1 MNILPQHGFIYIN
14 GEFVDNSKPTLQ
26 VDNSMFQLGDGTF
39 EDMLAYGTEAKHL
52 TQHIKLLKSNLKFLN
67 IENPFIL
74 DDEKNLK
81 EVICRLLNKNRI
93 FDNAR
98 VRITIFRGP
107 IPTEPS
113 ICIESHK
120 LNSSKYQF
128 NSEGLLLGI
137 FEEIKKPCNVL
148 SNVKGSN
155 RLLYVKAKQ
164 YAANNNLPNCV
175 ILNAED
181 RVSEVIDSNLFIVHG
196 NKIYTPSLAEAC
208 CPNVMRSIICEVAPT
223 LGIDIDNQVGF
234 STNAMINSRE
244 IFIADP
250 IYGIRWVL
258 GIGQQRYLN
267 EISTKLHEA
276 ISQLTFS

>member
-1 MNILPQHGFIYIN
+1 MSILPSHNFIYLN
-14 GEFVDNSKPTLQ
+14 GEFVDGNHPTLHI
-26 VDNSMFQLGDGTF
+26 DNAMFQLGDGTY
-39 EDMLAYGTEAKHL
+39 DDVLAYGTEAKHL
-52 TQHIKLLKSNLKFLN
+52 AQHIKLLKSNLKLIN
-67 IENPFIL
+67 IESPFIL
-74 DDEKNLK
+74 EDEKNLK

-98 VRITIFRGP
+98 IRITVFRGTV
-107 IPTEPS
+107 PTEPS

-128 NSEGLLLGI
+128 NKEGLLLGVY
-137 FEEIKKPCNVL
+137 EEIKKPCNIL
-148 SNVKGSN
+148 SNIKGSN
-155 RLLYVKAKQ
+155 KLLYVKAKQ
-164 YAANNNLPNCV
+164 YLKHNNLSNCV

-181 RVSEVIDSNLFIVHG
+181 RVSEVIDSNIFIIRG

-208 CPNVMRSIICEVAPT
+208 CPNVMRNIICEVAPT

-234 STNAMINSRE
+234 NTNVMINSRE

-258 GIGQQRYLN
+258 GIGQQRYPN
-267 EISTKLHEA
+267 EISLKLHEA
-276 ISQLTFS
+276 INHLTFS